1 MSTHN
6 LYFGGNI
13 RKYIYLYTP
22 FILWYF
28 PLMQGIRS
36 GPSLS
41 AYLVFTYATKI
52 PYLTNHSLS
61 IHSQFTWNV
70 KPYFLLEDNFHAS

>member
-6 LYFGGNI
+6 LYFCGNI

-28 PLMQGIRS
+28 PLMQGI
-36 GPSLS
+36 SL
-41 AYLVFTYATKI
+41 
-52 PYLTNHSLS
+52 PGSLIRTFFVCLS
-61 IHSQFTWNV
+61 RVHICHKDPLSHESFFKHTQPMHMECQALFS
-70 KPYFLLEDNFHAS
+70 FGR